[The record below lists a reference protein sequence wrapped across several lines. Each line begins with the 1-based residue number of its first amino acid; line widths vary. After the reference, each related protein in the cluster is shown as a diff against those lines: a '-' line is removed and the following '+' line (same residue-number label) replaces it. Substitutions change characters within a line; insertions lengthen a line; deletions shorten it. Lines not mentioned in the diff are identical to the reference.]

1 MEQAPYTSFLFCVGL
16 HKIFCHA
23 LTFFPKCFIIITY
36 GLAETDRATARSA
49 RANGKEAK
57 MKKYLKYAKKY
68 WYSFILGPFF
78 MILEACGE
86 FILPYINANIID
98 RGAAE
103 KNVLYILENGLYMVL
118 LSVFM
123 MITGILG
130 ANFAVRGSARL
141 AAGVRRDVFS
151 RVQKFSFS
159 NIDDFTT
166 GSLIT
171 RLTNDVTQ
179 IQNFTGT
186 LLRGMFR
193 SPIMLIGALI
203 MSFTLK
209 PELAW
214 VIFAIIPFM
223 ALGIFLIIKTASPRY
238 TKMQASLDAL
248 NSNIGETVTN
258 QRVIKSFVR
267 EEYEIERFGR
277 ANDELVEKSTS
288 ALKVM
293 LFMMPVSSIA
303 INVTTLLV
311 VWISGRQIMVGD
323 MTIGTLTAFITYLT
337 QILTALNFLANIIL
351 QGTRAAA
358 SDKRISEVM
367 DAAIDLTDDNAGERE
382 RKVTRGEIEFTDV
395 SFRYFKNNKEK
406 VLDRVS
412 LHIAAGELVGIIG
425 STGSGKTTLVS
436 MIPRLYDVDE
446 GEVLID
452 GVSVKDYS
460 LYNLREGIACVLQKN
475 TLFAGTVAENLRWG
489 NEHATDEDLVR
500 VAKIA
505 EAHGFISS
513 FEDGYETEIGREGS
527 RLSGGQKQRL
537 CIARALLKNP
547 RIIILDDST
556 SAVDTATDAS
566 IRRAFRE
573 ELSGVTKLIIA
584 QRIQSVMDADKI
596 IVMDEGRIVGV
607 GSHEELMKGC
617 LAYREIYLSQKDEE
631 VEA

>member
-1 MEQAPYTSFLFCVGL
+1 MRTLRE
-16 HKIFCHA
+16 K
-23 LTFFPKCFIIITY
+23 
-36 GLAETDRATARSA
+36 
-49 RANGKEAK
+49 GKK
-57 MKKYLKYAKKY
+57 MKKYVGYVKKY
-68 WYSFILGPFF
+68 WYSFLLGPFF
-78 MILEACGE
+78 MVLEACGE

-98 RGAAE
+98 KGAAE
-103 KNVLYILENGLYMVL
+103 KNVPYILENGLYMVL
-118 LSVFM
+118 LAAFM
-123 MITGILG
+123 MLTGILG
-130 ANFAVRGSARL
+130 ANFAIRGSTRL
-141 AAGVRRDVFS
+141 AAGVRRDVFEKI
-151 RVQKFSFS
+151 QTYSFS

-171 RLTNDVTQ
+171 RITNDVTQ

-193 SPIMLIGALI
+193 SPIMLIGALV

-209 PELAW
+209 RELAW

-238 TKMQASLDAL
+238 TKMQTALDGL
-248 NSNIGETVTN
+248 NNNIGETVTN

-267 EEYEIERFGR
+267 EEYEIDRFEVK
-277 ANDELVEKSTS
+277 NSDLVEKSTS

-293 LFMMPVSSIA
+293 LFMMPVSAIA

-358 SDKRISEVM
+358 SDRRISEVM
-367 DAAIDLTDDNAGERE
+367 NATVDINDDGAKEKER
-382 RKVTRGEIEFTDV
+382 RVTKGDIEFKNV
-395 SFRYFKNNKEK
+395 SFRYFKNNTER
-406 VLDRVS
+406 VLDNIN
-412 LHIAAGELVGIIG
+412 LKIEGGELVGIIG

-452 GVSVKDYS
+452 GVPVKDYS
-460 LYNLREGIACVLQKN
+460 LFNLREGIACVLQKN

-489 NEHATDEDLVR
+489 NESATDEELER
-500 VAKIA
+500 VCKIA
-505 EAHGFISS
+505 QAHSFVSS
-513 FEDGYETEIGREGS
+513 FEDGYNTEIGREGS

-537 CIARALLKNP
+537 CIARALLKSP
-547 RIIILDDST
+547 AIIILDDST

-566 IRRAFRE
+566 IRHAFRE
-573 ELSGVTKLIIA
+573 ELGGVTKLIIA

-596 IVMDEGRIVGV
+596 VVLDEGRVVGI
-607 GSHEELMKGC
+607 GTHKELMKSC
-617 LAYREIYLSQKDEE
+617 LEYREIYLSQKDEE

>member
-1 MEQAPYTSFLFCVGL
+1 MRTTRVE
-16 HKIFCHA
+16 
-23 LTFFPKCFIIITY
+23 
-36 GLAETDRATARSA
+36 R
-49 RANGKEAK
+49 KE
-57 MKKYLKYAKKY
+57 MKKYSPYVKKY
-68 WYSFILGPFF
+68 WYSFLLGPFF
-78 MILEACGE
+78 MVLEACGE

-98 RGAAE
+98 KGAAE
-103 KNVLYILENGLYMVL
+103 KNVPYILENGLYMVL
-118 LSVFM
+118 LAAFM

-130 ANFAVRGSARL
+130 ANFAIRGSARL
-141 AAGVRRDVFS
+141 AAGVRRDVFK
-151 RVQKFSFS
+151 RIQTFSFS

-171 RLTNDVTQ
+171 RITNDVTQ
-179 IQNFTGT
+179 VQNFTGT

-193 SPIMLIGALI
+193 SPIMLIGALV

-223 ALGIFLIIKTASPRY
+223 ALGIFIIIKTASPRY
-238 TKMQASLDAL
+238 TKMQAALDGL
-248 NSNIGETVTN
+248 NNNIGETVTN

-267 EEYEIERFGR
+267 EEYEISRFEERN
-277 ANDELVEKSTS
+277 AALVERSTS

-293 LFMMPVSSIA
+293 LFMMPVSAVA

-367 DAAIDLTDDNAGERE
+367 NATVELNDDSATEKER
-382 RKVTRGEIEFTDV
+382 RVTEGNIEFKNVT
-395 SFRYFKNNKEK
+395 FRYFKNNTEK
-406 VLDRVS
+406 VLDNVS
-412 LHIAAGELVGIIG
+412 LKIETGELVGIIG

-446 GEVLID
+446 GEVLVD
-452 GVSVKDYS
+452 GIPVKEYS
-460 LYNLREGIACVLQKN
+460 LFNLREGIACVLQKN

-500 VAKIA
+500 VCKIA
-505 EAHGFISS
+505 QAHAFVEG
-513 FEDGYETEIGREGS
+513 FEDGYNTEIGREGS

-537 CIARALLKNP
+537 CIARALLKSP
-547 RIIILDDST
+547 AIIILDDST

-573 ELSGVTKLIIA
+573 ELGGVTKLIIA

-596 IVMDEGRIVGV
+596 IVLDQGRIVGV
-607 GSHEELMKGC
+607 GTHKELMKGC
-617 LAYREIYLSQKDEE
+617 NEYREIYLSQKDEE
-631 VEA
+631 VDGND

>member
-1 MEQAPYTSFLFCVGL
+1 
-16 HKIFCHA
+16 
-23 LTFFPKCFIIITY
+23 
-36 GLAETDRATARSA
+36 
-49 RANGKEAK
+49 
-57 MKKYLKYAKKY
+57 MKKYAGYVKKY
-68 WYSFILGPFF
+68 WYSFLLGPFF
-78 MILEACGE
+78 MVLEACGE

-98 RGAAE
+98 KGAAE
-103 KNVLYILENGLYMVL
+103 KNVPYIIENGIYMVL
-118 LSVFM
+118 LAAFM
-123 MITGILG
+123 MLTGILG
-130 ANFAVRGSARL
+130 ANFAIRGSVRL
-141 AAGVRRDVFS
+141 AAGVRRDVFKKIQS
-151 RVQKFSFS
+151 YSFS

-171 RLTNDVTQ
+171 RITNDITQ

-193 SPIMLIGALI
+193 SPIMLIGALV

-209 PELAW
+209 KELAW
-214 VIFAIIPFM
+214 IIFAIIPFM

-238 TKMQASLDAL
+238 TKMQEALDGL
-248 NSNIGETVTN
+248 NNNIGETVTN
-258 QRVIKSFVR
+258 QKVIKSFVR
-267 EEYEIERFGR
+267 EEYEIERFEKR
-277 ANDELVEKSTS
+277 NSELVERSTS

-293 LFMMPVSSIA
+293 LFMMPVSAIA

-358 SDKRISEVM
+358 SDRRISEVM
-367 DAAIDLTDDNAGERE
+367 DARIDLCDDDAKEKQRS
-382 RKVTRGEIEFTDV
+382 VTNGDIEFKNV
-395 SFRYFKNNKEK
+395 SFRYFKHNTER
-406 VLDRVS
+406 VLDNIN
-412 LHIAAGELVGIIG
+412 LKINGGELVGIIG

-446 GEVLID
+446 GDVLID

-489 NEHATDEDLVR
+489 NENATDEDLVR
-500 VAKIA
+500 VCKIA
-505 EAHGFISS
+505 QAHSFVSS
-513 FEDGYETEIGREGS
+513 FEEGYDTEIGREGS

-537 CIARALLKNP
+537 CIARALLKSP
-547 RIIILDDST
+547 AIIILDDST

-566 IRRAFRE
+566 IRHAFRE

-596 IVMDEGRIVGV
+596 IVLDEGRVVGV
-607 GSHEELMKGC
+607 GTHQQLMKSC
-617 LAYREIYLSQKDEE
+617 EEYREIYLSQKDEE

>member
-1 MEQAPYTSFLFCVGL
+1 MYAYTHRKG
-16 HKIFCHA
+16 
-23 LTFFPKCFIIITY
+23 
-36 GLAETDRATARSA
+36 R
-49 RANGKEAK
+49 K
-57 MKKYLKYAKKY
+57 MKKYLPYAKKY
-68 WYSFILGPFF
+68 WYSFLLGPFF
-78 MILEACGE
+78 MVLEACGE

-98 RGAAE
+98 KGAAE
-103 KNVLYILENGLYMVL
+103 KNVPYILENGLYMVL
-118 LSVFM
+118 LAAFM

-130 ANFAVRGSARL
+130 ANFAIRGSTRL
-141 AAGVRRDVFS
+141 AAGVRRDVFT
-151 RVQKFSFS
+151 RIQTFSFS

-171 RLTNDVTQ
+171 RITNDITQ
-179 IQNFTGT
+179 VQNFTGT

-193 SPIMLIGALI
+193 SPIMLVGALM

-209 PELAW
+209 KELAW
-214 VIFAIIPFM
+214 VIFAIVPFM

-238 TKMQASLDAL
+238 TKMQAALDGL
-248 NSNIGETVTN
+248 NNNIGETVTN

-267 EEYEIERFGR
+267 EEYEIERFEGR
-277 ANDELVEKSTS
+277 NAELVDKSTS

-293 LFMMPVSSIA
+293 LFMMPVSAVA

-358 SDKRISEVM
+358 SDRRISEVM
-367 DAAIDLTDDNAGERE
+367 EAVVDLNDDESKEKERL
-382 RKVTRGEIEFTDV
+382 VTRGDIEFKNV
-395 SFRYFKNNKEK
+395 SFRYFKNNTEK
-406 VLDRVS
+406 VLDN
-412 LHIAAGELVGIIG
+412 INIKINGGELVGIIG

-452 GVSVKDYS
+452 GVPVKDYS

-489 NEHATDEDLVR
+489 KENATDEELVR

-505 EAHGFISS
+505 QAHSFIEGF
-513 FEDGYETEIGREGS
+513 EEGYDTEIGREGS

-547 RIIILDDST
+547 AIIILDDST

-573 ELSGVTKLIIA
+573 ELGGVTKLIIA

-596 IVMDEGRIVGV
+596 VVLDEGKVVGV
-607 GSHEELMKGC
+607 GTHRELMKSC
-617 LAYREIYLSQKDEE
+617 EEYREIYLSQKDEE
-631 VEA
+631 VEE

>member
-1 MEQAPYTSFLFCVGL
+1 
-16 HKIFCHA
+16 
-23 LTFFPKCFIIITY
+23 
-36 GLAETDRATARSA
+36 
-49 RANGKEAK
+49 
-57 MKKYLKYAKKY
+57 MKKYVEYVKKY
-68 WYSFILGPFF
+68 WYSFLLGPFF
-78 MILEACGE
+78 MVLEACGE

-98 RGAAE
+98 KGAAE
-103 KNVLYILENGLYMVL
+103 KNVPYIIENGIYMVL
-118 LSVFM
+118 LAAFM
-123 MITGILG
+123 MLTGILG
-130 ANFAVRGSARL
+130 ANFAIRGSVRL
-141 AAGVRRDVFS
+141 AAGVRRDVFKKIQS
-151 RVQKFSFS
+151 YSFS

-171 RLTNDVTQ
+171 RITNDITQ

-193 SPIMLIGALI
+193 SPIMLIGALV

-209 PELAW
+209 KELAW
-214 VIFAIIPFM
+214 IIFAIIPFM
-223 ALGIFLIIKTASPRY
+223 AIGIFLIIKTASPRY
-238 TKMQASLDAL
+238 IKMQEALDGL
-248 NSNIGETVTN
+248 NNNIGETVTN
-258 QRVIKSFVR
+258 QKVIKSFVR
-267 EEYEIERFGR
+267 EEYEIERFEKR
-277 ANDELVEKSTS
+277 NSELVERSTS

-293 LFMMPVSSIA
+293 LFMMPVSAIA

-358 SDKRISEVM
+358 SDRRISEVM
-367 DAAIDLTDDNAGERE
+367 DAHIDLTDDDAKEKQRT
-382 RKVTRGEIEFTDV
+382 VTNGDIEFKNV
-395 SFRYFKNNKEK
+395 SFRYFKNNTER
-406 VLDRVS
+406 VLDD
-412 LHIAAGELVGIIG
+412 INIKINGGELVGIIG

-489 NEHATDEDLVR
+489 NENATDEDLER
-500 VAKIA
+500 VCKIA
-505 EAHGFISS
+505 QAHSFVSS
-513 FEDGYETEIGREGS
+513 FEEGYDTEIGREGS

-537 CIARALLKNP
+537 CIARALLKSP
-547 RIIILDDST
+547 AIIILDDST

-566 IRRAFRE
+566 IRHAFRE

-596 IVMDEGRIVGV
+596 IVLDEGRVVGV
-607 GSHEELMKGC
+607 GTHSQLMKGC
-617 LAYREIYLSQKDEE
+617 EEYREIYLSQKDEE
-631 VEA
+631 VEE

>member
-1 MEQAPYTSFLFCVGL
+1 
-16 HKIFCHA
+16 
-23 LTFFPKCFIIITY
+23 
-36 GLAETDRATARSA
+36 
-49 RANGKEAK
+49 
-57 MKKYLKYAKKY
+57 MKKYAGYVKKY
-68 WYSFILGPFF
+68 WYSFLLGPFF
-78 MILEACGE
+78 MVLEACGE

-98 RGAAE
+98 KGAAE
-103 KNVLYILENGLYMVL
+103 KNVPYIIENGIYMVL
-118 LSVFM
+118 LAAFM

-130 ANFAVRGSARL
+130 ANFAIRGSVRL
-141 AAGVRRDVFS
+141 AAGVRRDVFKKIQS
-151 RVQKFSFS
+151 YSFS

-171 RLTNDVTQ
+171 RITNDITQ

-193 SPIMLIGALI
+193 SPIMLIGALV

-209 PELAW
+209 KELAW
-214 VIFAIIPFM
+214 IIFAIIPFM

-238 TKMQASLDAL
+238 TKMQEALDGL
-248 NSNIGETVTN
+248 NNNIGETVTN
-258 QRVIKSFVR
+258 QKVIKSFVR
-267 EEYEIERFGR
+267 EEYEIERFEKR
-277 ANDELVEKSTS
+277 NTELVERSTS

-293 LFMMPVSSIA
+293 LFMMPVSAIA

-367 DAAIDLTDDNAGERE
+367 DAHIDLTDDDAKEKQRT
-382 RKVTRGEIEFTDV
+382 VTRGEIEFKNV
-395 SFRYFKNNKEK
+395 SFRYFKNNTER
-406 VLDRVS
+406 VLDNIS
-412 LHIAAGELVGIIG
+412 LKINGGELVGIIG

-436 MIPRLYDVDE
+436 MIPRLYDADE
-446 GEVLID
+446 GDVLVD

-489 NEHATDEDLVR
+489 NENATDEDLER
-500 VAKIA
+500 VCKIA
-505 EAHGFISS
+505 QAHSFVCS
-513 FEDGYETEIGREGS
+513 FEDGYDTEIGREGS

-537 CIARALLKNP
+537 CIARALLKSP
-547 RIIILDDST
+547 AIIILDDST

-566 IRRAFRE
+566 IRHAFRE

-596 IVMDEGRIVGV
+596 IVLDEGRVVGV
-607 GSHEELMKGC
+607 GTHKELMKSC
-617 LAYREIYLSQKDEE
+617 EEYREIYLSQKDEE
-631 VEA
+631 VEE

>member
-1 MEQAPYTSFLFCVGL
+1 
-16 HKIFCHA
+16 
-23 LTFFPKCFIIITY
+23 
-36 GLAETDRATARSA
+36 
-49 RANGKEAK
+49 
-57 MKKYLKYAKKY
+57 MKKYAGYVKKY
-68 WYSFILGPFF
+68 WYSFLLGPFF
-78 MILEACGE
+78 MVLEACGE

-98 RGAAE
+98 KGAAE
-103 KNVLYILENGLYMVL
+103 KNVPYIIENGIYMVL
-118 LSVFM
+118 LAAFM

-130 ANFAVRGSARL
+130 ANFAIRGSVRL
-141 AAGVRRDVFS
+141 AAGVRRDVFKKIQS
-151 RVQKFSFS
+151 YSFS

-171 RLTNDVTQ
+171 RITNDITQ

-193 SPIMLIGALI
+193 SPIMLIGALV

-209 PELAW
+209 KELAW
-214 VIFAIIPFM
+214 IIFAIIPFM

-238 TKMQASLDAL
+238 TKMQEALDGL
-248 NSNIGETVTN
+248 NNNIGETVTN
-258 QRVIKSFVR
+258 QKVIKSFVR
-267 EEYEIERFGR
+267 EEYEIERFEKR
-277 ANDELVEKSTS
+277 NSELVERSTS

-293 LFMMPVSSIA
+293 LFMMPVSAIA

-367 DAAIDLTDDNAGERE
+367 DAHIDLTDDDAKEKQRT
-382 RKVTRGEIEFTDV
+382 VTNGDIEFKNV
-395 SFRYFKNNKEK
+395 SFRYFKNNTEK
-406 VLDRVS
+406 VLDNIS
-412 LHIAAGELVGIIG
+412 LKINGGELVGIIG

-436 MIPRLYDVDE
+436 MIPRLYDADE
-446 GEVLID
+446 GDVLVD

-489 NEHATDEDLVR
+489 NENATDEDLER
-500 VAKIA
+500 VCKIA
-505 EAHGFISS
+505 QAHSFVCS
-513 FEDGYETEIGREGS
+513 FEDGYDTEIGREGS

-537 CIARALLKNP
+537 CIARALLKSP
-547 RIIILDDST
+547 AIIILDDST

-566 IRRAFRE
+566 IRHAFRE

-596 IVMDEGRIVGV
+596 IVLDEGRVVGV
-607 GSHEELMKGC
+607 GTHRQLMKSC
-617 LAYREIYLSQKDEE
+617 EEYREIYLSQKDEE
-631 VEA
+631 VEE

>member
-1 MEQAPYTSFLFCVGL
+1 MYAYTRKKG
-16 HKIFCHA
+16 
-23 LTFFPKCFIIITY
+23 
-36 GLAETDRATARSA
+36 R
-49 RANGKEAK
+49 K
-57 MKKYLKYAKKY
+57 MKKYLPYAKKY
-68 WYSFILGPFF
+68 WYSFLLGPFF
-78 MILEACGE
+78 MVLEACGE

-98 RGAAE
+98 KGAAE
-103 KNVLYILENGLYMVL
+103 KNVPYILENGLYMVL
-118 LSVFM
+118 LAAFM

-130 ANFAVRGSARL
+130 ANFAIRGSTRL
-141 AAGVRRDVFS
+141 AAGVRRDVFT
-151 RVQKFSFS
+151 RIQTFSFS

-171 RLTNDVTQ
+171 RITNDITQ
-179 IQNFTGT
+179 VQNFTGT

-193 SPIMLIGALI
+193 SPIMLVGALM

-209 PELAW
+209 KELAW
-214 VIFAIIPFM
+214 VIFAIVPFM

-238 TKMQASLDAL
+238 TKMQAALDGL
-248 NSNIGETVTN
+248 NNNIGETVTN

-267 EEYEIERFGR
+267 EEYEIERFEGR
-277 ANDELVEKSTS
+277 NAELVDKSTS

-293 LFMMPVSSIA
+293 LFMMPVSAVA

-358 SDKRISEVM
+358 SDRRISEVM
-367 DAAIDLTDDNAGERE
+367 EAVVDLNDDESKEKERL
-382 RKVTRGEIEFTDV
+382 VTRGDIEFKNV
-395 SFRYFKNNKEK
+395 SFRYFKNNTEK
-406 VLDRVS
+406 VLDN
-412 LHIAAGELVGIIG
+412 INIKINGGELVGIIG

-452 GVSVKDYS
+452 GVPVKDYS

-489 NEHATDEDLVR
+489 NENATDEELVR

-505 EAHGFISS
+505 QAHSFIEGF
-513 FEDGYETEIGREGS
+513 EEGYDTEIGREGS

-537 CIARALLKNP
+537 CIARALLKSP
-547 RIIILDDST
+547 AIIILDDST

-573 ELSGVTKLIIA
+573 ELGGVTKLIIA

-596 IVMDEGRIVGV
+596 IVLDEGKVVGV
-607 GSHEELMKGC
+607 GTHRELMKSC
-617 LAYREIYLSQKDEE
+617 EEYREIYLSQKDEE
-631 VEA
+631 VEE